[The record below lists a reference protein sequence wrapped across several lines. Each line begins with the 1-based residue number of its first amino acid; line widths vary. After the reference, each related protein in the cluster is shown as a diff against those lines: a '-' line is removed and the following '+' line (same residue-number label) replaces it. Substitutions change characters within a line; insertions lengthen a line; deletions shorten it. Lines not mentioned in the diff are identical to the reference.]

1 MPTERNCAVTR
12 EECDVQFTDVFDQ
25 SNAHAGGNPI
35 TLVNRDVLAQ
45 RS

>member
-1 MPTERNCAVTR
+1 MRRNCTVTR
-12 EECDVQFTDVFDQ
+12 EERDVQFSDAFDQ

-35 TLVNRDVLAQ
+35 TVVNRDVLAQ